1 MRAQKPYPAGPA
13 IALPFRR
20 CMNLLNATTRY
31 YLLLAL
37 LTFVGGSV
45 GLYHGINWALR
56 AEVSEQLANRQRELL
71 AKARANELPPV
82 SLLATLLDIS
92 RTPRSLGFRDTLL
105 LDRIENE
112 LVPHRQLTFALT
124 VRGEGPVWVSL
135 RKSLVESDDLLGVVL
150 AVMVGV
156 LALLLG
162 GMVLLNRWLSAR
174 LWAPFRHTLAA
185 LRRYD
190 LQQQQP
196 LALPPAP
203 VAEFAELNR
212 ALNGFSQ
219 RLVADYE
226 RLREFTANAAHET
239 QTPLAIMQAQLEQ
252 LLQVPV
258 LAEDPAAA
266 PLVAD
271 LYRGTLR
278 LSRLHQALSLLSKIE
293 NRQFAQAQPVRLDLL
308 VEEKM
313 AQLEPLC
320 EARELRYGLDIG
332 PRPVVV
338 QMHPGLADSLLQ
350 NLLQNAIKHNVRGGE
365 LAVFLSAAELRVTNT
380 GRAVDGDPARFFER
394 FRKHNA
400 ASDSP
405 GLGLSIV
412 QQICAYYGLGLHYT
426 LGDQGTR
433 HTLRVVLAAAAPAA
447 VAQLPERPASE

>member
-1 MRAQKPYPAGPA
+1 
-13 IALPFRR
+13 
-20 CMNLLNATTRY
+20 MNLLNATTRY

-37 LTFVGGSV
+37 FLLGVGSV
-45 GLYHGINWALR
+45 GLYYGIGWALR
-56 AEVSEQLANRQRELL
+56 TEIDEQLDGRRLELQ
-71 AKARANELPPV
+71 AKARAGQLPPV
-82 SLLATLLDIS
+82 VELADLLDLD
-92 RTPRSLGFRDTLL
+92 RQPRHPGLRDTLL
-105 LDRIENE
+105 LDAREGE
-112 LVPHRQLTFALT
+112 MVPHRQLSFALAVPGQLPMPIT
-124 VRGEGPVWVSL
+124 L
-135 RKSLVESDDLLGVVL
+135 RKSLVEAEDLLGVVL

-426 LGDQGTR
+426 LADQGTR